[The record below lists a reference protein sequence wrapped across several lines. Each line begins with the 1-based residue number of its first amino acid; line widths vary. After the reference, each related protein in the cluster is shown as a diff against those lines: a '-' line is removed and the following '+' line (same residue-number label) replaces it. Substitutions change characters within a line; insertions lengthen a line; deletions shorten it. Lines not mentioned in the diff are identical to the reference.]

1 MERRISRV
9 SANDE
14 RIFQVLHSRGDDAA
28 VGRAHAERFPDG
40 VRDGMVSLYVGL
52 WRRMLG
58 ADAGIVAGPLA
69 KAVERLIDTVVL
81 KPLTDSIPDGYRTRI
96 RAVADASKTPERDL
110 LLASVL
116 PDVLPIAQ
124 GALARW
130 LPKRFVERRAPELSS
145 PAPVAFG
152 CSSALLAGPSGL
164 VGRNL
169 DFPGVGY
176 WDRFPVL
183 QSYEMPGKLRY
194 VGVSSA
200 GIPFAGITGVNEAGL
215 YVALHQHYSRDFKRR
230 GVAPFFVAEDVLGQ
244 CRTVAEAVEM
254 VSRGPVASAWAFLL
268 ADAAGNR
275 AIVERS
281 PKTVGRRPDD
291 TLLTHSNFFQSDACR
306 PNEYAASERMNWDNW
321 YRNDRL
327 RRRLGDKPVATVA
340 EVASAM
346 SDHVDGFWGEEK
358 PANRIVAQLYNI
370 QSVVYD
376 PSTRSLWLAEG
387 PTPIHLGSYRRYNL
401 GEIFSGR
408 EGRSTETVPGYS
420 FQNPAVSRARLHY
433 SKSFIDGFEG
443 RWDLSAEWMERAQ
456 KEFYTAEGAL
466 VLGILRMKQDR
477 FADALATIQEGLAF
491 VEKRRG
497 TRAFPPEYFELA
509 LYEARALDLLGKRTE
524 AVARYRAVAA
534 HPGLGDRNL
543 KAIAHRAKAFTK
555 RDADRLFAPFS
566 SYVPFR

>member
-1 MERRISRV
+1 MESRISRV
-9 SANDE
+9 STNDE

-40 VRDGMVSLYVGL
+40 VKDGMVSLYVGL

-58 ADAGIVAGPLA
+58 ADAGIVAGPMA
-69 KAVERLIDTVVL
+69 KAVERLVDAVVL
-81 KPLTDSIPDGYRTRI
+81 KPLTDSIPEGYRRRI
-96 RAVADASKTPERDL
+96 RAVAEVSKTPERDL

-130 LPKRFVERRAPELSS
+130 LPKRFVERNTPELAS
-145 PAPVAFG
+145 PAPLAFG
-152 CSSALLAGPSGL
+152 CSSALLAGPKGL

-215 YVALHQHYSRDFKRR
+215 YVALHQHYSRDFRRR
-230 GVAPFFVAEDVLGQ
+230 GIAPFFLAEDVLGK
-244 CRTVAEAVEM
+244 CRTVAEAVDA

-268 ADAAGNR
+268 ADAQGNR

-281 PKTVGRRPDD
+281 PKTVGPRQNQA
-291 TLLTHSNFFQSDACR
+291 LLTHSNFFQSDACR

-321 YRNDRL
+321 YRNERL
-327 RRRLGDKPVATVA
+327 RRRLDGAGSGTVA
-340 EVASAM
+340 VVASAM
-346 SDHVDGFWGEEK
+346 SDHVDDFWGEEK

-376 PSTRSLWLAEG
+376 PVTRSLWLAEG
-387 PTPIHLGSYRRYNL
+387 STPIHLGSYRRYDL

-408 EGRSTETVPGYS
+408 EGRTGDTVPGYA
-420 FQNPAVSRARLHY
+420 FRDPAVARARVHY
-433 SKSFIDGFEG
+433 SAAFVDGFEG
-443 RWDLSAEWMERAQ
+443 RWDRSAEGVERAQ
-456 KEFYTAEGAL
+456 AEHFTAEAAL
-466 VLGILRMKQDR
+466 VLGILRMKQGR
-477 FADALATIQEGLAF
+477 FDDALATIRSGLEL
-491 VEKRRG
+491 VEKKRG
-497 TRAFPPEYFELA
+497 SRAYPPEYFELA
-509 LYEARALDLLGKRTE
+509 LYEARALDLLGQRPQ
-524 AVARYRAVAA
+524 AVRRYRAVAA
-534 HPGLGDRNL
+534 HPGLKDRNL
-543 KAIAHRAKAFTK
+543 KAIAHRARPFTK
-555 RDADRLFAPFS
+555 ADADKLFAPFS